1 MCAEAHTCNP
11 SAWEVDEGWSE
22 IQRVSR
28 EVTATHKSR
37 EANRSFFY
45 LFSLLLCDCEK
56 KNTWQKHLH
65 RRRDYSGMEF
75 QSHHHRGHWPHTL
88 GQSIM
93 VVGIYD
99 KEVALPHEGWEPE
112 DEYCKGPEQDRA
124 PKDGPPVTLPS
135 PLLWP
140 FAHTLTVIVSW
151 IIRDS
156 NIH

>member
-56 KNTWQKHLH
+56 KIPDRNTFTEEEIILVWSF
-65 RRRDYSGMEF
+65 RAITTVVTG
-75 QSHHHRGHWPHTL
+75 PTL
-88 GQSIM
+88 
-93 VVGIYD
+93 
-99 KEVALPHEGWEPE
+99 L
-112 DEYCKGPEQDRA
+112 DRA
-124 PKDGPPVTLPS
+124 
-135 PLLWP
+135 
-140 FAHTLTVIVSW
+140 SW
-151 IIRDS
+151 L
-156 NIH
+156 